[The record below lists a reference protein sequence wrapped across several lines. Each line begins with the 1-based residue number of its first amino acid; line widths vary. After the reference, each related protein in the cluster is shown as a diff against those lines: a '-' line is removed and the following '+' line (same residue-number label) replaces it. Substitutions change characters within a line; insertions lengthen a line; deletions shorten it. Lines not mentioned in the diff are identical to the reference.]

1 MNMRRLLLLLMM
13 MMIGTGGAP
22 AAERLL
28 LHGVDTAATAHELGV
43 APGASRSYAV
53 EISSDDQLRFLA
65 VELWYKP
72 RDAAPTPDPILMV
85 AKDQTPVAFYSSLMS
100 TAGGADT
107 DGQLATNATFC
118 DSTGFMLT
126 SARHFVSVPAAQ
138 LEAGWWFVTVTNVP
152 VWSSGMLD
160 FHLEL
165 RLTDAPPCQAS
176 CSGHGTCR
184 PSVQC
189 ATPQGQSGDRSASP
203 YGHSATSRHGLLLAP
218 QSICSGSCACEEG
231 WGGVD
236 CGTVIAPIMPHADG
250 TDTPRV
256 VPLSTPTI
264 VKVSV
269 PLGNDP
275 AAITGAADTGGWR
288 YYSITV
294 DGNDRGAATTVSP
307 GFSTAPMDDTTTT
320 WPVSRLTGFISAEL
334 QLPTVAASPAENGG
348 NHAAEPL
355 EGCQALL
362 YFKHED
368 DGFTRLPSH
377 YDFQQY
383 SDPVAY
389 YGGLARFHVDLALR
403 KGRYIVGVYTTPAS
417 ETAHGSAEG
426 TTCPPAEL
434 TVSACPSGN
443 ALECSYYAM
452 GSSSAQARLFV
463 VMLTAAALPVLCC
476 LPALLC
482 HVFGW
487 LTGSEA
493 DDDANGQQQYQR
505 LDVPRPGLTS
515 AEIAAHTIPIVFN
528 EPLPPLL
535 TGEHCSICIGEFEEG
550 EGLRQLKCSHFF
562 HAECIDEWLGKTD
575 ACPLCKSSA
584 VQGFGRPRSIGPAGT
599 SVGVG
604 VADGG
609 GPRLMYEANVSEE
622 AAAETTRLLDGMGPH
637 DIVNSEGEAEPEP
650 EPEPEPYPGLAST
663 ERNPMHVPQM

>member
-1 MNMRRLLLLLMM
+1 MRRLLLVEALLMF
-13 MMIGTGGAP
+13 GRGAAP
-22 AAERLL
+22 AVERVQ
-28 LHGVDTAATAHELGV
+28 LHGVNAVATVHELGV
-43 APGASRSYAV
+43 APGASHSYAV
-53 EISSDDQLRFLA
+53 EIVSDDELQFLA
-65 VELWYKP
+65 VELWYKKP
-72 RDAAPTPDPILMV
+72 RDAPTPDPMLMV
-85 AKDQTPVAFYSSLMS
+85 AKDRAPVAFYSTLMS
-100 TAGGADT
+100 TAGEVETG
-107 DGQLATNATFC
+107 GQLETNATFC
-118 DSTGFMLT
+118 DTTGFMLT
-126 SARHFVSVPAAQ
+126 SARQFVGVPAAQ

-184 PSVQC
+184 PNVQC
-189 ATPQGQSGDRSASP
+189 ATPQSGDSSASP

-218 QSICSGSCACEEG
+218 QSVCTGRCACEEG

-236 CGTVIAPIMPHADG
+236 CATVVAPIMPLADE

-264 VKVSV
+264 VKVNV

-288 YYSITV
+288 YYSVTV
-294 DGNDRGAATTVSP
+294 DRGAVTTLSP
-307 GFSTAPMDDTTTT
+307 RFSTAPMDDTTTS
-320 WPVSRLTGFISAEL
+320 WPGFPLAGFISAEL
-334 QLPTVAASPAENGG
+334 QLPTDESSPEHGGSYAAKSI
-348 NHAAEPL
+348 

-383 SDPVAY
+383 SDPLAY

-403 KGRYIVGVYTTPAS
+403 TGRYIVGVYTTPAS
-417 ETAHGSAEG
+417 ETAQGAGTGSAG
-426 TTCPPAEL
+426 TTCPPAVL

-452 GSSSAQARLFV
+452 GSSSAQARLFI
-463 VMLTAAALPVLCC
+463 VMLIAAALPVLCC
-476 LPALLC
+476 LPTLVCHAL
-482 HVFGW
+482 GW
-487 LTGSEA
+487 LTGSET
-493 DDDANGQQQYQR
+493 DDPNDQQQYQR

-528 EPLPPLL
+528 EPLPPRLL
-535 TGEHCSICIGEFEEG
+535 GEHCSICIGEFEEG

-562 HAECIDEWLGKTD
+562 HAECIDEWLGKKDT
-575 ACPLCKSSA
+575 CPLCKSSA
-584 VQGFGRPRSIGPAGT
+584 VHGPGRPRSAGPAGI
-599 SVGVG
+599 SVGVA
-604 VADGG
+604 VAAGE
-609 GPRLMYEANVSEE
+609 GPGQTMDEATVSEE
-622 AAAETTRLLDGMGPH
+622 MRLLDGMDSH
-637 DIVNSEGEAEPEP
+637 VDSEGEAEPEP
-650 EPEPEPYPGLAST
+650 EPEQALAST
-663 ERNPMHVPQM
+663 ERNPMHVP